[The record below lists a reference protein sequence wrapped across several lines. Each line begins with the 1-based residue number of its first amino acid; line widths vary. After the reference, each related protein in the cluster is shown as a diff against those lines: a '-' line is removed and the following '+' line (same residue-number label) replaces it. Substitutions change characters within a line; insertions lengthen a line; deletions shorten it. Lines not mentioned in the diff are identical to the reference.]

1 MSSTLSYKDTIQRVG
16 YTIIDDIKVVQHA
29 CVIDCNNPQ
38 EMRVSMIKI
47 NSELYKANR
56 ETCRS
61 DFATFEDSAYKLQE
75 ELIAKSE
82 NK

>member
-1 MSSTLSYKDTIQRVG
+1 MANTLTYNDTVQRVG
-16 YTIIDDIKVVQHA
+16 YTTVNNVKVVQHI
-29 CVIDCNNPQ
+29 CIIDLNNPQ
-38 EMRVSMIKI
+38 EMRVSMVKM
-47 NSELYKANR
+47 NSELYKENR

-61 DFATFEDSAYKLQE
+61 DFATFEDAAYKLQE

>member
-1 MSSTLSYKDTIQRVG
+1 MANTLTYNDTVQRVG
-16 YTIIDDIKVVQHA
+16 YTMVNNVKVVQHI
-29 CVIDCNNPQ
+29 CIIDLNNPQ
-38 EMRVSMIKI
+38 EMRVSMVKM
-47 NSELYKANR
+47 NSELYKENR

-61 DFATFEDSAYKLQE
+61 DFATFEDAAYKLQE